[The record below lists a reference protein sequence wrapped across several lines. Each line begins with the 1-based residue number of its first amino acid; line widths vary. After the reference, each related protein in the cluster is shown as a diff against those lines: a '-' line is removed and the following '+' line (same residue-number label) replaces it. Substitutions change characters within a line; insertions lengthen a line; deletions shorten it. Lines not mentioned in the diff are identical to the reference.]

1 MAREKL
7 DKERQGLS
15 GYHGFFLALTLIVMI
30 LIVLM
35 TKELTTAILLIGLIT
50 NFLIISSQL
59 TLLGDRHVATSG
71 NGKRGSSLSQINR
84 NLASSV
90 MVNPSPGL
98 MSLDGGADL
107 MAGLAGPTEAMTRRP
122 GARPPQVAPNAPY
135 LDAGLY
141 GTREYFTG
149 ATTAPPGAGA
159 PAFPNISETTTL
171 AAYPGAIDFGKTDQ
185 PVVGDE
191 APALGH
197 VDWDAAGRDGIPAGN
212 PYDLDRIASPQAAAP
227 CVDDDAIAIYDG
239 DELMAYQVRSRND
252 PERVWAGI
260 YRRKAL
266 IDRYVGEELDER
278 ENTQWWGA
286 GEV

>member
-7 DKERQGLS
+7 DKERRGLS
-15 GYHGFFLALTLIVMI
+15 GYQGFFLALTLIVMI
-30 LIVLM
+30 VIVL
-35 TKELTTAILLIGLIT
+35 TAKDLTTGILLIGLIT

-71 NGKRGSSLSQINR
+71 GSLSQIDR
-84 NLASSV
+84 DLASTV
-90 MVNPSPGL
+90 MATPPPGL
-98 MSLDGGADL
+98 MSLDAGADL
-107 MAGLAGPTEAMTRRP
+107 MAGLSGTPESLTRRP
-122 GARPPQVAPNAPY
+122 GGRPPQAALNAPVH
-135 LDAGLY
+135 
-141 GTREYFTG
+141 GTIDTPPRGARERFTG
-149 ATTAPPGAGA
+149 ATTAPPGAPA
-159 PAFPNISETTTL
+159 PAFPNIPETTTL

-197 VDWDAAGRDGIPAGN
+197 VDWDAAARDGVPVGN

-227 CVDDDAIAIYDG
+227 CVDDDAIAFYDG
-239 DELMAYQVRSRND
+239 DELMAYQARSRND

-260 YRRKAL
+260 HRRKAL
-266 IDRYVGEELDER
+266 VDRYVGEELSER
-278 ENTQWWGA
+278 ENTQWWGQ